1 MGQLN
6 DIELCN
12 NTIFLIKNSAESI
25 LARSNDHFWCGMA
38 EFMLG
43 NADAASI
50 RLEQVQKD
58 DPTYLGGLIIQIQL
72 YKNAQK
78 GNSY

>member
-1 MGQLN
+1 
-6 DIELCN
+6 
-12 NTIFLIKNSAESI
+12 
-25 LARSNDHFWCGMA
+25 MA

-78 GNSY
+78 GNIYLRYLPP